1 MNDKELE
8 IIKNILK
15 SKKEFLKNNYKVKDI
30 KIFGSYAR
38 KEQTAK
44 SDIDILVE
52 FEKPISLIKFIE
64 LENYLSSILGKKVD
78 LVSKKALKKNI
89 RKRILTEAIDL

>member
-1 MNDKELE
+1 MNNKELE
-8 IIKNILK
+8 NIKKTLR
-15 SKKEFLKNNYKVKDI
+15 SKKEFLKQNYKVKDI
-30 KIFGSYAR
+30 KIFGSYIR
-38 KEQTAK
+38 GEQTEK

-89 RKRILTEAIDL
+89 KKRVLTEAIDL